1 MKKNNVY
8 IFGPNSSIAEEISLI
23 LNSKNIKVRWV
34 GSIKPYWADN
44 SKDTFHI
51 VDYDSPN
58 FLKQCNDF
66 INDISNVVF
75 LGSPMQQ
82 SLLHNTS
89 DNDMD
94 RILRG
99 SIANPLKLLT
109 RIIPNMI
116 NANYGR
122 IIFIGSSIAEKGVVG
137 SSIYALAKSSY
148 RNLAKSLAREYGI
161 FGLTFNVL
169 NLGYLD
175 KGMADTLSEKRRK
188 EFLARTSNEVPV
200 DSKEI
205 GEWLHKIIE
214 SKSLNGATIEL
225 DGGFI

>member
-1 MKKNNVY
+1 MNENEVY
-8 IFGPNSSIAEEISLI
+8 IFGPNSSISEEISLM
-23 LNSKNIKVRWV
+23 LNSKNINVKWV
-34 GSIKPYWADN
+34 GSNKPDWAIN
-44 SKDTFHI
+44 SNDTFYV
-51 VDYDSPN
+51 VDYNSPN
-58 FLKQCNDF
+58 FLKECNDF
-66 INDISNVVF
+66 INEISNLVF

-89 DNDMD
+89 DSDID
-94 RILRG
+94 LILRG
-99 SIANPLKLLT
+99 TIANPLKLLA

-122 IIFIGSSIAEKGVVG
+122 TIFIGSSIAEKGVVG
-137 SSIYALAKSSY
+137 SSIYGLAKSSY
-148 RNLAKSLAREYGI
+148 RNLVKSLAHEYGI

-169 NLGYLD
+169 NLGYLN
-175 KGMADTLSEKRRK
+175 KGMADSLSEKRRK

-205 GEWLHKIIE
+205 GDWLYKIIA

>member
-1 MKKNNVY
+1 MKKNEVY

-23 LNSKNIKVRWV
+23 LNSKNMKVRWV
-34 GSIKPYWADN
+34 GSIKPDWARN
-44 SKDTFHI
+44 SKDTFYI

-58 FLKQCNDF
+58 FLKECNEF
-66 INDISNVVF
+66 INEIGNVVF
-75 LGSPMQQ
+75 LGSPIQQ

-89 DNDMD
+89 DVDID

-99 SIANPLKLLT
+99 IIANPIKLLL

-116 NANYGR
+116 KSHYGR
-122 IIFIGSSIAEKGVVG
+122 TIFIGSSIAEKGVVG

-148 RNLAKSLAREYGI
+148 RNLVKSLSREYGSL
-161 FGLTFNVL
+161 GLTFNVL
-169 NLGYLD
+169 NLGYLG
-175 KGMADTLSEKRRK
+175 KGMANELGLKKRQ
-188 EFLARTSNEVPV
+188 EFLNRTSNEVPV
-200 DSKEI
+200 DTKEI
-205 GEWLHKIIE
+205 GEWIYKIIE